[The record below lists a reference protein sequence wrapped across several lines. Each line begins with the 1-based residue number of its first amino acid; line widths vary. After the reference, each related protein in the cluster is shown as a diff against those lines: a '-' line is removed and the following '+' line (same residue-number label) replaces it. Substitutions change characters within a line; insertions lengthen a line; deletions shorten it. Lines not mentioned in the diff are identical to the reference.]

1 MITKQTQ
8 LPHTHI
14 ANEEYL
20 VMLNKVIFKLSE
32 SGKEFEILDLI
43 RDRNYE
49 LDTRHSSRMLN
60 YWDEKG
66 YVFAGRNG
74 ERGKR
79 RFSLIDA
86 LNLEHAILSDNSRD
100 IKNKL
105 DQDSIMHVGFEKFQ
119 NITAMEFFILVS
131 ISLFGVRDIH
141 LNRDFTNYKNGYVKQ
156 YISYEITEQ
165 PEHEWIMNVSQTVI
179 EKLVDTNGKLN
190 MKNADVLAK
199 QMLDFVTSMR
209 KKLKIQPIHL
219 ENKGQN
225 HELVFE
231 ELVATKPINYLS
243 RSNDFLYKSEDQ
255 DLIGINI
262 TYLGRNKTVIPDDEK
277 YLEHNLDEILE
288 RLKAKIK
295 AMIKRNRGI
304 PMDEFIKMLEDS
316 PKPNKESS

>member
-14 ANEEYL
+14 ANEEFL
-20 VMLNKVIFKLSE
+20 VTLNKVIFKLSE
-32 SGKEFEILDLI
+32 SGQDFEILNLI
-43 RDRNYE
+43 RDRNFE

-86 LNLEHAILSDNSRD
+86 LNLEHAIISDNSRG
-100 IKNKL
+100 IINKL

-141 LNRDFTNYKNGYVKQ
+141 LNRDFTNYKSGYVKQ
-156 YISYEITEQ
+156 YISFEISDLPQ
-165 PEHEWIMNVSQTVI
+165 HEWIMNISQTVI
-179 EKLVDTNGKLN
+179 EKLVDINGKLS
-190 MKNADVLAK
+190 MKHADVLAK
-199 QMLDFVTSMR
+199 QILDLVISMR
-209 KKLKIQPIHL
+209 KKLKIQTVHL
-219 ENKGQN
+219 DKKAQN
-225 HELVFE
+225 HGIVLE
-231 ELVATKPINYLS
+231 ELIATKPINYLS
-243 RSNDFLYKSEDQ
+243 RSNDILLKTEDQ

-262 TYLGRNKTVIPDDEK
+262 TYLGKSMTVIPDDEK
-277 YLEHNLDEILE
+277 YIEHNLDEILE
-288 RLKAKIK
+288 RLRSKIRT
-295 AMIKRNRGI
+295 MIKRNRGI
-304 PMDEFIKMLEDS
+304 PKDEFIKMLEDS